1 MTSRAVIFTAP
12 QAPLELRSMA
22 RPCLGAGELL
32 VRVSMCTLCASDLH
46 SYRGAR
52 SVEVPTVLGHEIIG
66 VIEEIGEGPQRCDL
80 KGRALA
86 IGDRVTWCI
95 AASCGDCF
103 FCREGL
109 PQKCVCVFKYGHA
122 AIAPEHELC
131 GGLAEHCH
139 LTANTGVLSV
149 PEELPDA
156 VACPAN
162 CATATVAAALRTAG
176 GLAGRVVCVHG
187 AGMLGLTACAMARE
201 SGAEVV
207 VCDTDPSRLAL
218 ASHFGVSE
226 VVTMTDGTEALRGI
240 LAEMTDGRGA
250 DVGFEMSGAPSAVS
264 ALIETLRIGGL
275 GVLVGSVSPADPV
288 RLAAED
294 LVKRSL
300 TLRGVHNYA
309 PEDLAVAIDFLELF
323 HHRYPFAELVTPA
336 FSLDEIEAAF
346 GHALSGKDL
355 RVAIAPTV

>member
-32 VRVSMCTLCASDLH
+32 VRISMCTLCASDLH

-103 FCREGL
+103 FCLEGL

-131 GGLAEHCH
+131 GGLAEHC
-139 LTANTGVLSV
+139 
-149 PEELPDA
+149 
-156 VACPAN
+156 
-162 CATATVAAALRTAG
+162 
-176 GLAGRVVCVHG
+176 RVVCVHG

>member
-1 MTSRAVIFTAP
+1 
-12 QAPLELRSMA
+12 
-22 RPCLGAGELL
+22 
-32 VRVSMCTLCASDLH
+32 
-46 SYRGAR
+46 
-52 SVEVPTVLGHEIIG
+52 
-66 VIEEIGEGPQRCDL
+66 
-80 KGRALA
+80 
-86 IGDRVTWCI
+86 
-95 AASCGDCF
+95 
-103 FCREGL
+103 
-109 PQKCVCVFKYGHA
+109 
-122 AIAPEHELC
+122 
-131 GGLAEHCH
+131 
-139 LTANTGVLSV
+139 
-149 PEELPDA
+149 
-156 VACPAN
+156 
-162 CATATVAAALRTAG
+162 
-176 GLAGRVVCVHG
+176 
-187 AGMLGLTACAMARE
+187 
-201 SGAEVV
+201 
-207 VCDTDPSRLAL
+207 
-218 ASHFGVSE
+218 
-226 VVTMTDGTEALRGI
+226 MTDGTEALRGI